1 MNTTTKLI
9 KLKENKMDVKIM
21 IMGLGSVGQ
30 YLLDYLC
37 SAGDERI
44 EIIVAG
50 RNKDKMQQDVNIV
63 RVAAAIR
70 GKLRTKIKIVEN
82 CDLDNIESIKKCL
95 RENQP
100 DIIVNT
106 SRVYAGLKY
115 GSISWKNFRAYGIWT
130 PLAIKYIKILWR
142 LLKQKHHLQL

>member
-1 MNTTTKLI
+1 
-9 KLKENKMDVKIM
+9 
-21 IMGLGSVGQ
+21 
-30 YLLDYLC
+30 
-37 SAGDERI
+37 
-44 EIIVAG
+44 
-50 RNKDKMQQDVNIV
+50 MQQDVNIV
-63 RVAAAIR
+63 QCCGAIR

-115 GSISWKNFRAYGIWT
+115 GSISWKNFRAYGIWIT
-130 PLAIKYIKILWR
+130 VGY
-142 LLKQKHHLQL
+142 